1 MGSVFYYYGI
11 CLVKELDKKYVRSP
25 STGSHVPDE
34 NQKALDESENRSL
47 VSLITALLSPDAH
60 VRPTASEALYSDFF
74 TSAELLSHK
83 SVFEDEFNEIRSRG
97 KGDDEERQE
106 GDAPFDRD
114 FITIQAARDRSCS
127 LCGSTV
133 DMLQGVT
140 CSDKHF
146 TCSTCVESHLL
157 SYLQT
162 DVLSARSILLFDKA
176 TKKEVCVSR
185 TPHEIIA
192 ALSLEGG
199 AAESLVTTMSGN
211 PWSDLHTFSQSF
223 DVRNLFVDQIA
234 VLCPASPPCSSLLPH
249 DSCVGFVTPE
259 TVRRFQVATD
269 DLRVL
274 RQLFELENSRK
285 SQYNRIAAISDPR
298 LRSAEKSRF
307 ISDSI
312 KPLRCPKCS
321 EDCSDVESS
330 SFALA
335 CPKCQCGFCSLC
347 QADCGS
353 DASIHCLSCPFNGS
367 GKGRVSHKEY
377 AVAQEERVSRT
388 IASLTAALPA
398 EISIASPQESPPS
411 TSSSGELPEAEDP
424 VVPSQLFL

>member
-1 MGSVFYYYGI
+1 MKYGFHYRSVEYLPPENIPPVSVPASEATDIYSYGI
-11 CLVKELDKKYVRSP
+11 CLVKVLDKKYVRSP
-25 STGSHVPDE
+25 STGSSHVPDE

-192 ALSLEGG
+192 ALSLCRATHG
-199 AAESLVTTMSGN
+199 
-211 PWSDLHTFSQSF
+211 
-223 DVRNLFVDQIA
+223 QICTLS
-234 VLCPASPPCSSLLPH
+234 VSLLM
-249 DSCVGFVTPE
+249 
-259 TVRRFQVATD
+259 
-269 DLRVL
+269 
-274 RQLFELENSRK
+274 
-285 SQYNRIAAISDPR
+285 
-298 LRSAEKSRF
+298 
-307 ISDSI
+307 
-312 KPLRCPKCS
+312 
-321 EDCSDVESS
+321 
-330 SFALA
+330 
-335 CPKCQCGFCSLC
+335 
-347 QADCGS
+347 
-353 DASIHCLSCPFNGS
+353 
-367 GKGRVSHKEY
+367 
-377 AVAQEERVSRT
+377 
-388 IASLTAALPA
+388 
-398 EISIASPQESPPS
+398 
-411 TSSSGELPEAEDP
+411 
-424 VVPSQLFL
+424 